1 TQHSAL
7 STQHSAFDLIV
18 IGSGPGGYVAAI
30 RAAQLGMRV
39 ACIEKDRTLGGT
51 CLNIGCIPSKALLDS
66 SEHYHTVRDGLAV
79 HGIKVGAVELDLPT
93 MMTRKERVV
102 KALTQGVAGLFK
114 KNKVER
120 IVGSARFTVA
130 DAVEVTNGDQR
141 QTLRARRVLIATGS
155 APVALPGLPFD
166 GERIICSTEALSLK
180 RVPERMLVIGGGAI
194 GLEMGSVWNRLG
206 ARVHVVEF
214 MDRIVPGM
222 DRKMGEQL
230 QRALEKQGMT
240 FQLQTSAKG
249 ATIDSG
255 TVRVTL
261 ESGGKTSEETCDV
274 VLVAVGRRPF
284 AEGLGAREIG
294 VAFDERGRIKVDEH
308 YATNVPG
315 IYAIGDVIAG
325 PMLAHKASEEGIAAV
340 ELMAG
345 QAGHVNYD
353 AVPNV
358 VYTWPELASVGM
370 SEEQAQSQEI
380 QVRIGTFPFI
390 ANGRA
395 RCMNETE
402 GMVKILADA
411 KTDRVIGVHILG
423 PRASDLIAEA
433 ALVMEFGGSAEDIAR
448 SVHAHPTLP
457 EAIKEAALAVH
468 GRALHV

>member
-1 TQHSAL
+1 MPDQPY
-7 STQHSAFDLIV
+7 DLIV
-18 IGSGPGGYVAAI
+18 IGAGPGGYQAAI

-39 ACIEKDRTLGGT
+39 ACIEKERTLGGT

-66 SEHYHTVRDGLAV
+66 SEHYHAVRDGLGV
-79 HGIKVGAVELDLPT
+79 HGIKVGAVELDLPA

-102 KALTQGVAGLFK
+102 KVLTQGVAGLFK
-114 KNKVER
+114 KNKVEP
-120 IVGSARFTVA
+120 IVGSARLTA
-130 DAVEVTNGDQR
+130 PDAVEVTNGDQR
-141 QTLRARRVLIATGS
+141 QTLRARRILIATGS
-155 APVALPGLPFD
+155 APVELPGLPFD
-166 GERIICSTEALSLK
+166 GQRVLSSTEVLSLK
-180 RVPERMLVIGGGAI
+180 QVPERLLVIGAGAV
-194 GLEMGSVWNRLG
+194 GLELGSVWNRLG
-206 ARVHVVEF
+206 ARVVVVEF

-230 QRALEKQGMT
+230 QRALEKQGMS
-240 FQLQTSAKG
+240 FRLQTSAKAATTDGG
-249 ATIDSG
+249 AL
-255 TVRVTL
+255 RVTL
-261 ESGGKTSEETCDV
+261 ESGGKTSEETCEV

-284 AEGLGAREIG
+284 TDGLGAREVG
-294 VAFDERGRIKVDEH
+294 VVLDERGRIKVDEH

-345 QAGHVNYD
+345 QAGHVSYD
-353 AVPNV
+353 AIPSV

-370 SEEQAQSQEI
+370 TEEQAQSQEI
-380 QVRIGTFPFI
+380 QFRVGTFPFI

-433 ALVMEFGGSAEDIAR
+433 VVVMEFGGSAEDIAR

-468 GRALHV
+468 QRALHI